1 MSGEWRERISTQ
13 RRGGAEGRRGEAGTK
28 GTKGTKGTH
37 GGDEAGS
44 GCGAELVM
52 RSRGM
57 TVVAMAGTGGGA
69 AGSVGSG
76 QGAGME
82 TGDGGQGTGD
92 GGRETGDGGQGTGDG
107 GRGADGT
114 AGATGTAGTAG
125 TGSGR
130 LREKRASA
138 GRGNAVVKDR
148 GDRRKVRAE
157 VQRIVGLGLSKSD
170 ACSQVAEQMRDGHV
184 GEKPLTMKYNLPGME
199 ATPAVVARICRAKW

>member
-1 MSGEWRERISTQ
+1 MGVPP
-13 RRGGAEGRRGEAGTK
+13 TK
-28 GTKGTKGTH
+28 
-37 GGDEAGS
+37 
-44 GCGAELVM
+44 
-52 RSRGM
+52 
-57 TVVAMAGTGGGA
+57 
-69 AGSVGSG
+69 
-76 QGAGME
+76 
-82 TGDGGQGTGD
+82 
-92 GGRETGDGGQGTGDG
+92 
-107 GRGADGT
+107 GADGT

>member
-76 QGAGME
+76 QGAGM
-82 TGDGGQGTGD
+82 
-92 GGRETGDGGQGTGDG
+92 ETGDGGQGTGDG